1 MPAAVLILHAYS
13 ADNAGDGL
21 LVDEAVG
28 IAREAVGVDAAITVL
43 AGYPESFDYLD
54 VARVVSSKPS
64 RRGWSAEYLS
74 ILRSIDTFD
83 LVIGVG
89 GGYLRSG
96 HALEAV
102 KMLLSHGP
110 QLWRAAA
117 AAPFTVYLP
126 QSVGPLRFGTRRLIE
141 KLMSQLDLV
150 MYRDDTS
157 MRELP
162 AAGAVRRADLA
173 AVGIGHGRGRPL
185 AADDAVPVLSV
196 RSVRGAVPSG
206 IAPLAGILGTF
217 DGYTQST
224 VSGND
229 DTEAMATLGYRRMVP
244 RPELMTPG
252 ATPRVVIAMRL
263 HAALMALEVGH
274 YVIHLAYERKGYGAF
289 GDLALP
295 GFVHDSKS
303 FDPNAVATQA
313 RELLS
318 DPTARRRYDDAIS
331 ASMPGRLAQ
340 HDELV
345 ARIAAGVGVR
355 A

>member
-1 MPAAVLILHAYS
+1 MPAAVLILHGYS

-21 LVDEAVG
+21 LVDEAVA
-28 IAREAVGVDAAITVL
+28 IVREAVGVDAAITVL
-43 AGYPESFDYLD
+43 AGYPESFGYLD
-54 VARVVSSKPS
+54 VERVVSSKPT

-74 ILRSIDTFD
+74 ILRAIDSFD
-83 LVIGVG
+83 LVVGVG
-89 GGYLRSG
+89 GGYLRAG
-96 HALEAV
+96 HTLEAV

-110 QLWRAAA
+110 QLLRAAG

-141 KLMSQLDLV
+141 RLLSRVDLV
-150 MYRDDTS
+150 MFRDDTS
-157 MRELP
+157 MAELP

-173 AVGIGHGRGRPL
+173 AVGIGHSRGRQLDP
-185 AADDAVPVLSV
+185 ADLVPVVSV
-196 RSVRGAVPSG
+196 RSVRGAVPAG
-206 IAPLAGILGTF
+206 IAELATRLGTF

-229 DTEAMATLGYRRMVP
+229 DTAAMATIGYRRMLS
-244 RPELMTPG
+244 RDELMTPG

-289 GDLALP
+289 GDLALSDHV
-295 GFVHDSKS
+295 FDSKK
-303 FDPNAVATQA
+303 FDPAEVG
-313 RELLS
+313 EL
-318 DPTARRRYDDAIS
+318 ARRLLHEPAARQRYDAAI
-331 ASMPGRLAQ
+331 AGSMPGRLAQ
-340 HDELV
+340 HDELI